1 MAPDDDME
9 SAAQAFD
16 AAITAEQ
23 RGNPPAPPEDTSK
36 QKPTERM
43 FGNLGKTEVDDESPE
58 KGGGDDEADP
68 EATIYAKQN
77 RGKEAKKENE
87 TEAEDNESEEGDPE
101 ALVEEDEED
110 DEQEEDD
117 GGVDAGELD
126 LSTKVKVMVDG
137 EEATVP
143 LKEALEGYIRTET
156 FHRRLGEIEEGRKV
170 VQAAAADVVQN
181 FRYSQQLIETMEGQL
196 KELVPPEP
204 NWDEEFAKDPQK
216 ARQLQKY
223 YQQVADFKG
232 KLQKQRDEIN
242 QKQEAHNA
250 EQLKAYAETEE
261 IRFNRLNAK
270 NWGVDSSRKAKD
282 LQAMRR
288 TALTEGF
295 TEEEL
300 NGVFDSRMLQV
311 LLKASKYDRIIAT
324 KPKPKQAA
332 TKSVPPGPGKRSVN
346 GTGRKGIADAMKKL
360 ARTGTVEDAAPVF
373 DQILRQR

>member
-9 SAAQAFD
+9 TAAQAFD
-16 AAITAEQ
+16 AAISADQ

-36 QKPTERM
+36 NKPTDRM
-43 FGNLGKTEVDDESPE
+43 FENLGKTEVDDESPE
-58 KGGGDDEADP
+58 KGGGDDLPDP
-68 EATIYAKQN
+68 EEAIYAKDN
-77 RGKEAKKENE
+77 KGKRKDAPDAEEPGEEEDSEEDAG
-87 TEAEDNESEEGDPE
+87 EAEEE
-101 ALVEEDEED
+101 
-110 DEQEEDD
+110 
-117 GGVDAGELD
+117 GVDAGELD
-126 LSTKVKVMVDG
+126 LETKVKVMVDG

-156 FHRRLGEIEEGRKV
+156 FHRRLSEMSESQKV

-181 FRYSQQLIETMEGQL
+181 YQYARQLIDVMEGQL

-204 NWDEEFAKDPQK
+204 DWDKEFAADPQK
-216 ARQLQKY
+216 ARNLQKY
-223 YQQVADFKG
+223 YAQVAEFKT
-232 KLQKQRDEIN
+232 KLQTQREEIN

-250 EQLKAYAETEE
+250 EQLKVYAQQEE
-261 IRFNRLNAK
+261 IRFNRINSK
-270 NWGVDSSRKAKD
+270 NWGVDPSRKTKD

-311 LLKASKYDRIIAT
+311 LLKASKYDRITAT
-324 KPKPKQAA
+324 TPKPKQMGI
-332 TKSVPPGPGKRSVN
+332 KPVPPGPGKRSVN
-346 GTGRKGIADAMKKL
+346 GTGRKGIADAMNKL
-360 ARTGTVEDAAPVF
+360 ARTGTIEDAAPVF

>member
-1 MAPDDDME
+1 MVPDDDME

-36 QKPTERM
+36 HKPTERM
-43 FGNLGKTEVDDESPE
+43 FSNLGKTEVDDESPE
-58 KGGGDDEADP
+58 KGGGDDDPDP
-68 EATIYAKQN
+68 EEAIYAKKS
-77 RGKEAKKENE
+77 GDKKAADDE
-87 TEAEDNESEEGDPE
+87 ESSESDD
-101 ALVEEDEED
+101 DEED
-110 DEQEEDD
+110 AEDSKATKEEEEDD
-117 GGVDAGELD
+117 DEGIDAGELD
-126 LSTKVKVMVDG
+126 LETKVKVMIDG

-156 FHRRLGEIEEGRKV
+156 FHRRLSEMDEGRKI
-170 VQAAAADVVQN
+170 VQSAAAEVVN
-181 FRYSQQLIETMEGQL
+181 NYNYAKQLIETMEGQL

-204 NWDEEFAKDPQK
+204 DWDKEFAADPQK
-216 ARQLQKY
+216 ARNLQKY
-223 YQQVADFKG
+223 YQQVAAFKN
-232 KLQKQRDEIN
+232 KLQTQREEIN
-242 QKQEAHNA
+242 QKQAAHDA

-261 IRFNRLNAK
+261 IRFNRLNSK
-270 NWGVDSSRKAKD
+270 NWGVDPSRKTKD

-311 LLKASKYDRIIAT
+311 LLKASKYDRITAT
-324 KPKPKQAA
+324 KPKPKQMG
-332 TKSVPPGPGKRSVN
+332 TKPVPPGPGKRSVN
-346 GTGRKGIADAMKKL
+346 GTGRKGIADAMNKL
-360 ARTGTVEDAAPVF
+360 ARTGSIEDAAPVF